1 MMSSTTIGSEA
12 IFIQLVLNQHL
23 KRFRARQP
31 RIQEEDSQVKVVK
44 IHYFKGNI
52 WCYVIL
58 KAALYGGQFLASHTT
73 DFQVECFLQ
82 QKQVFG
88 SHIVNLTKF
97 IKAAVKQQILSLS
110 SSAGKLIVEKNE
122 IEKRDSTG
130 KEEKKDLKRKILR

>member
-1 MMSSTTIGSEA
+1 MSSTTIGSEA
-12 IFIQLVLNQHL
+12 IVIQLVLVLNEHL
-23 KRFRARQP
+23 KWFREGQS
-31 RIQEEDSQVKVVK
+31 RIQEDSQVKVVK

-97 IKAAVKQQILSLS
+97 IKAAVKQQILSS
-110 SSAGKLIVEKNE
+110 SSSSGKLIVEKNE
-122 IEKRDSTG
+122 IEKQ
-130 KEEKKDLKRKILR
+130 I

>member
-1 MMSSTTIGSEA
+1 MNILTYMMSSTTIGSEA
-12 IFIQLVLNQHL
+12 IVIQLVLVLNEHL
-23 KRFRARQP
+23 KWFREGQS
-31 RIQEEDSQVKVVK
+31 RIQEDSQVKVVK

-97 IKAAVKQQILSLS
+97 IKAAVKQQILSS
-110 SSAGKLIVEKNE
+110 SSSSGKLIVEKNE
-122 IEKRDSTG
+122 IEKQ
-130 KEEKKDLKRKILR
+130 I

>member
-1 MMSSTTIGSEA
+1 MNFLTYMMSSTTIGSEA

-97 IKAAVKQQILSLS
+97 IKAAVKQQILSS
-110 SSAGKLIVEKNE
+110 CCRRPEN
-122 IEKRDSTG
+122 
-130 KEEKKDLKRKILR
+130 

>member
-1 MMSSTTIGSEA
+1 MNFLTYMMSSTTIGSEA
-12 IFIQLVLNQHL
+12 IVIQLVLVLNEHL
-23 KRFRARQP
+23 KWFREGQS
-31 RIQEEDSQVKVVK
+31 RIQEDSQVKVVK

-97 IKAAVKQQILSLS
+97 IKAAVKQQILSS
-110 SSAGKLIVEKNE
+110 CCRPEN
-122 IEKRDSTG
+122 
-130 KEEKKDLKRKILR
+130 

>member
-1 MMSSTTIGSEA
+1 MNILTYMMSSTTIGSEA
-12 IFIQLVLNQHL
+12 IVIQLVLVLNEHL
-23 KRFRARQP
+23 KWFREGQS
-31 RIQEEDSQVKVVK
+31 RIQEDSQVKVVK

-82 QKQVFG
+82 QKQVLG

-97 IKAAVKQQILSLS
+97 IKAAVKQQILSS
-110 SSAGKLIVEKNE
+110 CCRRPEN
-122 IEKRDSTG
+122 
-130 KEEKKDLKRKILR
+130 

>member
-1 MMSSTTIGSEA
+1 MNILTYMMSSTTIGSEA
-12 IFIQLVLNQHL
+12 IVIQLVLVLNEHL
-23 KRFRARQP
+23 KWFREGQS
-31 RIQEEDSQVKVVK
+31 RIQEDSQVKVVK

-97 IKAAVKQQILSLS
+97 IKAAVKQQILSS
-110 SSAGKLIVEKNE
+110 CCRRPEN
-122 IEKRDSTG
+122 
-130 KEEKKDLKRKILR
+130 